1 MLTSVQ
7 DFRATA
13 QAGVD
18 KLRGGDAAGARKLLE
33 QVAAAGKGDAAL
45 FHCLAHAC
53 AALRDADGALR
64 AVDRALAMAPSNL
77 QSLLLK
83 ADLLAARGDGRGATA
98 FYQAALKAAPP
109 EDQLAAF
116 MRQELARARAK
127 CDEYA
132 QKFAG
137 HLEQRLGAGGLDGSA
152 GTRRFQHAL
161 DLLLGRR
168 QVYHQSPRYFY
179 FPGLPQI
186 QFFEREEFDWIP
198 ALEGATADI
207 RAEALA
213 LLGTADAFEPYVQDD
228 PKRPMLNREG
238 LANNPDWGAY
248 YLYKDGQV
256 VPEHAARCPRTMAAV
271 ANLPMPR
278 VPGRSPSVLF
288 SLLRPGAHIPPH
300 TGVLNTRL
308 ICHLPLV
315 VPPGCALR
323 VGNDTRTC
331 VEGKAWVFDD
341 SIEHEAW
348 NDSDKPRVILLF
360 DIWRPEL
367 SEKER
372 ALVSAMFAAIDDYSD
387 TRTEWGM

>member
-1 MLTSVQ
+1 MLTSTR
-7 DFRATA
+7 DFQAIA

-18 KLRGGDAAGARKLLE
+18 KLRGGDAAAARALLE

-64 AVDRALAMAPSNL
+64 AVDQALAMAPSSL

-127 CDEYA
+127 CGEYA

-137 HLEQRLGAGGLDGSA
+137 HLEQALAAAGLDGSA
-152 GTRRFQHAL
+152 GTRRFQHSL

-168 QVYHQSPRYFY
+168 EVYHQNPRYFY
-179 FPGLPQI
+179 FPGLPQV
-186 QFFEREEFDWIP
+186 QFFERDEFDWIP
-198 ALEGATADI
+198 ALEAATAGI

-213 LLGTADAFEPYVQDD
+213 VLGTAGTFQPYVQND
-228 PKRPMLNREG
+228 PARPMLNREG
-238 LANNPDWGAY
+238 LANNPDWGAF

-256 VPEHAARCPRTMAAV
+256 VPENAARCPRTMAAV

-323 VGNDTRTC
+323 VGNDTRSC
-331 VEGKAWVFDD
+331 VEGKAWIFDD

-348 NDSDKPRVILLF
+348 NRSDQPRVILLF

-367 SEKER
+367 SDKER
-372 ALVSAMFAAIDDYSD
+372 TLVSTMFSAIDAYSD
-387 TRTEWGM
+387 KRSDWGM